1 MLIETAYK
9 KFSRQMLKAMIR
21 FARDETAAGDAVS
34 QAFTQA
40 LINRSLLESM
50 PEPAVRAWLYVAAR
64 NAVTDIK
71 RKEARFVPLDKTSPT
86 EEPDPDPNDRILA
99 ESMLNGLPTELRIP
113 VYLKYYMGCNSTEIG
128 RALGIPASTVRTRIR
143 TALSRM
149 RNNMKGDI

>member
-50 PEPAVRAWLYVAAR
+50 PEPAVRAWLYAAAR
-64 NAVTDIK
+64 NALVDMK
-71 RKEARFVPLDKTSPT
+71 RKEARVTAVEKLPET
-86 EEPDPDPNDRILA
+86 EDPQPDPTDRLLVKA
-99 ESMLNGLPTELRIP
+99 MLDRLNPELRIP
-113 VYLKYYMGCNSTEIG
+113 VYLRYYQGLTSMEIG
-128 RALGIPASTVRTRIR
+128 RIMSLPPATVRTRLR
-143 TALSRM
+143 TALGLM
-149 RNNMKGDI
+149 RAMMRGEA

>member
-71 RKEARFVPLDKTSPT
+71 RKI
-86 EEPDPDPNDRILA
+86 N
-99 ESMLNGLPTELRIP
+99 
-113 VYLKYYMGCNSTEIG
+113 Y
-128 RALGIPASTVRTRIR
+128 
-143 TALSRM
+143 
-149 RNNMKGDI
+149 